1 MCEPS
6 PTSGEPGSAQASLLP
21 EWWWHPPCA
30 NPAREGRIQA
40 DRSPLICSRYSRNQQ
55 LTSPNVVK
63 FEACG
68 PVAQLDRASDFG
80 SEGWGF
86 DSLRGRHLHSISE
99 TPHPAAHISISTASF
114 GRVLAAQGAG
124 VNLSL
129 RVAIPTTCGK

>member
-1 MCEPS
+1 MQFVLPVSGRAENPS
-6 PTSGEPGSAQASLLP
+6 GCKLLLD
-21 EWWWHPPCA
+21 H
-30 NPAREGRIQA
+30 NF
-40 DRSPLICSRYSRNQQ
+40 D
-55 LTSPNVVK
+55 
-63 FEACG
+63 CG

-124 VNLSL
+124 VILSL

>member
-1 MCEPS
+1 RF
-6 PTSGEPGSAQASLLP
+6 TQTHTTGRDNQRLP
-21 EWWWHPPCA
+21 E
-30 NPAREGRIQA
+30 REGSG
-40 DRSPLICSRYSRNQQ
+40 RSLPQTGSLRDGQPCGLRAARLIYSSIRPRSS
-55 LTSPNVVK
+55 T
-63 FEACG
+63 G
-68 PVAQLDRASDFG
+68 ASDFG

-124 VNLSL
+124 VILSL